1 MSETEKIDLGEDLQT
16 LAHKMLQDAAVE
28 GVSLTNRL
36 EVFKILSQHYVNLRK
51 VKGKKDD
58 GDDDESMTMGSLRN
72 QINGDQPK

>member
-1 MSETEKIDLGEDLQT
+1 MSEAEKIDLGEDLEN
-16 LAHKMLQDAAVE
+16 LAHKMLQDAAAD
-28 GVSLTNRL
+28 GVTLTNRL

-58 GDDDESMTMGSLRN
+58 GDDDGMTMGSLRN